1 MTAPSAPQGAAVGA
15 HARAAVNVCEFIDA
29 ARLSGL
35 QLRIIALCFAIVA
48 LDGFDIA
55 IIGFLAPHIR
65 SEWSLSMVALGP
77 LFSAGLLGLMAGAF
91 LCGPLADR
99 IGRRRVLVMSVIWFG
114 AACAASAAAPGIG
127 WLIALRFLTGLGL
140 GGAMP
145 NAITLTAE
153 FSPSRRRGTLLTVMF
168 CGFSL
173 GSALGGV
180 VTAYLIEHVGWRGVL
195 ALGGALPLAL
205 APVLALALP
214 ESVRYLATRKDTQAR
229 IAAILARIDAGRIT
243 ADARYI
249 TDEPD
254 GPSSPVSQLFASR
267 YRQGTLWLWL
277 AFFCSLLLLYLMINW
292 LPILVQRSGLSL
304 KQASILAGLLQGGG
318 VVGAIVL
325 GTLMDKFNPYRVV
338 AGAYALGAIAVAC
351 LASVHAPMAIAAAIL
366 VTGFCVSGSQV
377 CANVLASAFYPTS
390 SRATGVAWALGI
402 GRVGAIAG
410 SLGGALLLS
419 AGWSNAALYLV
430 LAIPA
435 TVAAIGIYR
444 AGCVRAVLNAEDE
457 PFAGTVTQGNG
468 SGPDPACTEFSAN
481 FPK

>member
-1 MTAPSAPQGAAVGA
+1 MTAPSAPNGAAPA
-15 HARAAVNVCEFIDA
+15 PARNAVNVREFIDA
-29 ARLSGL
+29 ARLSPL
-35 QLRIIALCFAIVA
+35 QLRIMLLCFAIVA

-77 LFSAGLLGLMAGAF
+77 LFSAGLLGLMTGAF

-99 IGRRRVLVMSVIWFG
+99 IGRRRVLILSVAWFG
-114 AACAASAAAPGIG
+114 AACAASAVAPGIG

-173 GSALGGV
+173 GSAIGGV
-180 VTAYLIEHVGWRGVL
+180 VTAYLIDQVGWRGVL

-205 APVLALALP
+205 VPVLALALP
-214 ESVRYLATRKDTQAR
+214 ESVRYLATREGMQAR
-229 IAAILARIDAGRIT
+229 IAAILARIDARRIT
-243 ADARYI
+243 ADMHYVA
-249 TDEPD
+249 DEPE
-254 GPSSPVSQLFASR
+254 GPGSPVSQLFAPR
-267 YRQGTLWLWL
+267 YRMGTLWLWL

-304 KQASILAGLLQGGG
+304 KEASMLAGLLQGGG
-318 VVGAIVL
+318 VLGAIVL
-325 GTLMDKFNPYRVV
+325 GMLLDRFNPYAVV
-338 AGAYALGAIAVAC
+338 AGAYTLGAISVAC
-351 LASVHAPMAIAAAIL
+351 LASVSAPLAMAAAIF

-410 SLGGALLLS
+410 SLGGAVLLS
-419 AGWSNAALYLV
+419 AGWSNAALYLL

-435 TVAAIGIYR
+435 VAAGIGIFR
-444 AGCVRAVLNAEDE
+444 VGRVQVAIGAEERDTTSNN
-457 PFAGTVTQGNG
+457 PQDVVQA
-468 SGPDPACTEFSAN
+468 
-481 FPK
+481 

>member
-1 MTAPSAPQGAAVGA
+1 MTSPSAVRAP
-15 HARAAVNVCEFIDA
+15 AAVNVRQFIDG
-29 ARLSGL
+29 ARLSAF
-35 QLRIIALCFAIVA
+35 QLRTIALCFAIVA

-55 IIGFLAPHIR
+55 IVGFLAPHIR
-65 SEWSLSMVALGP
+65 SEWSLSMVSLGP
-77 LFSAGLLGLMAGAF
+77 LFSAGLLGLMIGAF

-99 IGRRRVLVMSVIWFG
+99 MGRRRVLILSVAWFG
-114 AACAASAAAPGIG
+114 AACVASAAAPGIG
-127 WLIALRFLTGLGL
+127 ALIALRFLTGLGL

-153 FSPSRRRGTLLTVMF
+153 FSPARRRGTLLTLMF

-195 ALGGALPLAL
+195 VLGGALPIVLVPMLAL
-205 APVLALALP
+205 LLP
-214 ESVRYLATRKDTQAR
+214 ESVRYLATRQGMQAR
-229 IAAILARIDAGRIT
+229 IGAILARIDPRGVQPGQHYVA
-243 ADARYI
+243 
-249 TDEPD
+249 DEPE
-254 GPSSPVSQLFASR
+254 GPGSPVGQLFATR
-267 YRQGTLWLWL
+267 YRKGTLWLWL

-304 KQASILAGLLQGGG
+304 KQASMLAGLLQGGG

-325 GTLMDKFNPYRVV
+325 GMLLDRFNAYAVV
-338 AGAYALGAIAVAC
+338 AGAYTLGAASVAC
-351 LASVHAPMAIAAAIL
+351 LASVSSPVAMAAAIF

-410 SLGGALLLS
+410 SVGGAFLLA
-419 AGWSNAALYLV
+419 AGWSNAALYLILV
-430 LAIPA
+430 VPALA
-435 TVAAIGIYR
+435 AAIGIYR
-444 AGCVRAVLNAEDE
+444 TGRFHAAHKGTDDIGIDATTPAPGADAGLDLASVDSR
-457 PFAGTVTQGNG
+457 
-468 SGPDPACTEFSAN
+468 S
-481 FPK
+481 

>member
-1 MTAPSAPQGAAVGA
+1 MTAPSAPQGAAAGA
-15 HARAAVNVCEFIDA
+15 PVRATVNVREFIDA
-29 ARLSGL
+29 ARLSSL
-35 QLRIIALCFAIVA
+35 QLRTIALCFAIVA

-65 SEWSLSMVALGP
+65 SEWSLSVVALGP
-77 LFSAGLLGLMAGAF
+77 LFSAGLLGLMTGAF

-99 IGRRRVLVMSVIWFG
+99 IGRRRVLVMSVAWFG

-127 WLIALRFLTGLGL
+127 WLIALRFLTGMGL

-153 FSPSRRRGTLLTVMF
+153 FSPSRRRGMLLTIMF

-180 VTAYLIEHVGWRGVL
+180 VTAYLIEQAGWRGVL
-195 ALGGALPLAL
+195 ALGGVLPLAL
-205 APVLALALP
+205 VPVLALALP
-214 ESVRYLATRKDTQAR
+214 ESVRYLATREGMQAR
-229 IAAILARIDAGRIT
+229 IAATLARIDASRVTGGQ
-243 ADARYI
+243 RYV
-249 TDEPD
+249 TDEPE
-254 GPSSPVSQLFASR
+254 GPSSPVSQLFAPR

-304 KQASILAGLLQGGG
+304 KEASMLAGLLQGGG
-318 VVGAIVL
+318 VLGAIVL
-325 GTLMDKFNPYRVV
+325 GVLLDRFNPYAVV
-338 AGAYALGAIAVAC
+338 AGAYTLGAIAVVC
-351 LASVHAPMAIAAAIL
+351 LASVSAPTAVAAAIF

-419 AGWSNAALYLV
+419 AGWSNAALYLL

-435 TVAAIGIYR
+435 VVAAIGIYR
-444 AGCVRAVLNAEDE
+444 TGRVQVAVSIPE
-457 PFAGTVTQGNG
+457 PEVGADLTRIEAATPFR
-468 SGPDPACTEFSAN
+468 
-481 FPK
+481 K